1 MSDTKENRS
10 CRSCGELFKPLELG
24 QVCCSWH
31 CASTLAHRM
40 RTSHVALVPRW
51 RPPPRVDQFT
61 IAGIASAP
69 VGEHRPNRKHRISE
83 ALAEM
88 KASVAAMNA
97 AIYRRPIY
105 KLN

>member
-10 CRSCGELFKPLELG
+10 CRSCGELFLPLETG

-40 RTSHVALVPRW
+40 RTSHVALV
-51 RPPPRVDQFT
+51 
-61 IAGIASAP
+61 
-69 VGEHRPNRKHRISE
+69 EHRPNRKHRISE

-97 AIYRRPIY
+97 AIYRRPVY

>member
-10 CRSCGELFKPLELG
+10 CRSCGELFHPLELG

-40 RTSHVALVPRW
+40 RTSHVTLL
-51 RPPPRVDQFT
+51 
-61 IAGIASAP
+61 
-69 VGEHRPNRKHRISE
+69 EHRPHRKHRISE

-97 AIYRRPIY
+97 AIYRRPVY
-105 KLN
+105 SKSN

>member
-10 CRSCGELFKPLELG
+10 CRSCGELFQPLELG

-40 RTSHVALVPRW
+40 RTSHVALVEY
-51 RPPPRVDQFT
+51 RP
-61 IAGIASAP
+61 
-69 VGEHRPNRKHRISE
+69 HRKHRISE